1 MSALDA
7 LLEERSKQKEKGA
20 KKPRLVADPSI
31 SAQSIATCLRSYMEY
46 KNSRD
51 LWALVSPPP
60 GGPIQYNWHTP
71 VSGVWLSKCMGL
83 LYDLLLVAPN
93 TKLASQKVTRAL
105 YSLYEE
111 RALDMAVRSGTVL
124 TPADCI
130 DKIDTGI
137 RTLLCFI
144 RQLKQDTKLY
154 TKLARSMSAGDI
166 MKLDACLEKVQL
178 PEGLVASSSGFLEE
192 DVDDSSAS
200 PPSSSSNPFP
210 VAELSMVPYQAP
222 KHQKPEPPMARKWP
236 ALPNIFLK
244 ILGNKQPERDE
255 EATPEVA
262 ARVSDQE
269 LLQNAMA
276 YAPSHAKFP
285 KAKNAKKATS
295 SKKTITKKP
304 SQKVVAKGKPKANSS
319 SEALQLQGD
328 DIHGNDTM
336 PEDVNVYTFESSV
349 YGHCK
354 CEIYSMK
361 SYIRCKDI
369 SAGKWKSVLGS
380 CAPNHGAICRK
391 LVPHVLAGKSVQE
404 LYSIR
409 ASLME
414 ELG

>member
-46 KNSRD
+46 KKSRD

-93 TKLASQKVTRAL
+93 TKLASQKLTRAL

-130 DKIDTGI
+130 DKIDTAI

-166 MKLDACLEKVQL
+166 MKLDARLEKVQL

-236 ALPNIFLK
+236 ALLSF
-244 ILGNKQPERDE
+244 
-255 EATPEVA
+255 
-262 ARVSDQE
+262 
-269 LLQNAMA
+269 
-276 YAPSHAKFP
+276 
-285 KAKNAKKATS
+285 
-295 SKKTITKKP
+295 
-304 SQKVVAKGKPKANSS
+304 
-319 SEALQLQGD
+319 
-328 DIHGNDTM
+328 
-336 PEDVNVYTFESSV
+336 
-349 YGHCK
+349 
-354 CEIYSMK
+354 
-361 SYIRCKDI
+361 
-369 SAGKWKSVLGS
+369 
-380 CAPNHGAICRK
+380 
-391 LVPHVLAGKSVQE
+391 
-404 LYSIR
+404 
-409 ASLME
+409 
-414 ELG
+414 

>member
-1 MSALDA
+1 
-7 LLEERSKQKEKGA
+7 
-20 KKPRLVADPSI
+20 
-31 SAQSIATCLRSYMEY
+31 
-46 KNSRD
+46 
-51 LWALVSPPP
+51 
-60 GGPIQYNWHTP
+60 
-71 VSGVWLSKCMGL
+71 
-83 LYDLLLVAPN
+83 
-93 TKLASQKVTRAL
+93 
-105 YSLYEE
+105 
-111 RALDMAVRSGTVL
+111 MAVRSGTVL

-130 DKIDTGI
+130 DKIDTAI

-144 RQLKQDTKLY
+144 RQLKQDTKLC

-200 PPSSSSNPFP
+200 PPSSSSN
-210 VAELSMVPYQAP
+210 LSMVPYQAP

-336 PEDVNVYTFESSV
+336 PEDVNVYGHT
-349 YGHCK
+349 HCK

-361 SYIRCKDI
+361 SYVRCKDI

-391 LVPHVLAGKSVQE
+391 LVPHVMAGKSVQE
-404 LYSIR
+404 LYGIR

>member
-1 MSALDA
+1 
-7 LLEERSKQKEKGA
+7 
-20 KKPRLVADPSI
+20 
-31 SAQSIATCLRSYMEY
+31 
-46 KNSRD
+46 
-51 LWALVSPPP
+51 
-60 GGPIQYNWHTP
+60 
-71 VSGVWLSKCMGL
+71 MGL
-83 LYDLLLVAPN
+83 SYDLLLVAPN

-130 DKIDTGI
+130 DKIDTAI

-200 PPSSSSNPFP
+200 
-210 VAELSMVPYQAP
+210 LVPYQAP

-244 ILGNKQPERDE
+244 ILGNKQPERDG

-276 YAPSHAKFP
+276 YALCTQS
-285 KAKNAKKATS
+285 
-295 SKKTITKKP
+295 
-304 SQKVVAKGKPKANSS
+304 
-319 SEALQLQGD
+319 
-328 DIHGNDTM
+328 
-336 PEDVNVYTFESSV
+336 
-349 YGHCK
+349 
-354 CEIYSMK
+354 CEISK
-361 SYIRCKDI
+361 
-369 SAGKWKSVLGS
+369 G
-380 CAPNHGAICRK
+380 
-391 LVPHVLAGKSVQE
+391 
-404 LYSIR
+404 
-409 ASLME
+409 
-414 ELG
+414 

>member
-1 MSALDA
+1 
-7 LLEERSKQKEKGA
+7 
-20 KKPRLVADPSI
+20 
-31 SAQSIATCLRSYMEY
+31 
-46 KNSRD
+46 
-51 LWALVSPPP
+51 
-60 GGPIQYNWHTP
+60 
-71 VSGVWLSKCMGL
+71 
-83 LYDLLLVAPN
+83 
-93 TKLASQKVTRAL
+93 
-105 YSLYEE
+105 
-111 RALDMAVRSGTVL
+111 
-124 TPADCI
+124 
-130 DKIDTGI
+130 
-137 RTLLCFI
+137 
-144 RQLKQDTKLY
+144 
-154 TKLARSMSAGDI
+154 
-166 MKLDACLEKVQL
+166 
-178 PEGLVASSSGFLEE
+178 
-192 DVDDSSAS
+192 
-200 PPSSSSNPFP
+200 
-210 VAELSMVPYQAP
+210 MVPYQAP

-391 LVPHVLAGKSVQE
+391 LVPHVMAGKSVQE